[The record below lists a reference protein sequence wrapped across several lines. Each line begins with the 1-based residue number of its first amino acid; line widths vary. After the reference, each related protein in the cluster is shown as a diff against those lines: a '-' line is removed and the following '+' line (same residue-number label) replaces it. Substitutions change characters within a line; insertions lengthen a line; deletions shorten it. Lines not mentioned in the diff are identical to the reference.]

1 MASLA
6 MAPAGHPMS
15 CLLPRHVIGHRLI
28 CWLLLSLVSASL
40 LSLDL
45 NPRHL
50 SPLISPP
57 QFMSCCGH
65 VRIVDG
71 LVYFR
76 YGGFFVKWYRI
87 LRFVQSIKAIKVG
100 WQCLLGMPPV
110 AQTQSE
116 FS

>member
-76 YGGFFVKWYRI
+76 YGGFFVHWYRL
-87 LRFVQSIKAIKVG
+87 LRFVQAVKAIKVG
-100 WQCLLGMPPV
+100 RHLPV
-110 AQTQSE
+110 GLDSI
-116 FS
+116 